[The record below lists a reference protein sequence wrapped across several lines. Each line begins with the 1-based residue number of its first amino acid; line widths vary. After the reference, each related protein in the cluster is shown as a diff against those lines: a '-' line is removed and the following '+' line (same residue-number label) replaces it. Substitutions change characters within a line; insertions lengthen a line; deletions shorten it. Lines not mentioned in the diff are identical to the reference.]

1 MTELTIPGKSKSTTS
16 DASNVSRQRVILG
29 GRLLLALALLL
40 GWELG
45 ARTMGAIFF
54 AAPLD
59 VAVRIVQ
66 LAQSGQLVAD
76 IAATLRV
83 SALGFVIA
91 CVAGV
96 LLPFL
101 LRRSP
106 RFSAAVEPYIMASM
120 GIPKY
125 ALAPWLIL
133 WFGIGDLPKLV
144 VVTLMVFYIIF
155 ITTSAG
161 IRAVD
166 VRLVAMAR
174 IAGAGESVI
183 AREIVWRSLLPFF
196 FTGLKVALPRAVSAT
211 IVGEFLVASEGVGHY
226 IESSR
231 QISDTVGVFAGIVVA
246 TALVLAIN
254 AVVTVIER
262 RALAWRPVERDMQL

>member
-1 MTELTIPGKSKSTTS
+1 MVS
-16 DASNVSRQRVILG
+16 DAPIAARKRAVFA
-29 GRLLLALALLL
+29 GRLLLAVLLVL

-45 ARTMGAIFF
+45 ARTLGSVFF

-59 VAVRIVQ
+59 VAARIVD
-66 LAQSGQLVAD
+66 ARPERASSPR
-76 IAATLRV
+76 TSRRRLRV
-83 SALGFVIA
+83 SALGFAIA

-106 RFSAAVEPYIMASM
+106 RVSAAVEPYIMASM

-166 VRLVAMAR
+166 QRLIDMAR
-174 IAGAGESVI
+174 IAGAGETAI
-183 AREIVWRSLLPFF
+183 AREIIWKSLLPFF

-211 IVGEFLVASEGVGHY
+211 IVGEFLVATEGVGHY
-226 IESSR
+226 IEHSR
-231 QISDTVGVFAGIVVA
+231 QVADTVGVFAGIVIAMV
-246 TALVLAIN
+246 LVLAIN
-254 AVVTVIER
+254 AVVNVIER
-262 RALAWRPVERDMQL
+262 RALAWRPVEREMEL

>member
-1 MTELTIPGKSKSTTS
+1 MTSAGLSAPM
-16 DASNVSRQRVILG
+16 VSGAPVAARKRAVLA
-29 GRLLLALALLL
+29 GRLLLAALLML

-45 ARTMGAIFF
+45 ARTLGSVFF

-59 VAVRIVQ
+59 VAVRIVK
-66 LAQSGQLVAD
+66 LAASGQLAEDVVS
-76 IAATLRV
+76 TLRV
-83 SALGFVIA
+83 SALGFAIA

-96 LLPFL
+96 SLPFL

-106 RFSAAVEPYIMASM
+106 RLSTAVEPYIMASM

-161 IRAVD
+161 VRAVD
-166 VRLVAMAR
+166 RRLIDMAR
-174 IAGAGESVI
+174 VVGAGETAI
-183 AREIVWRSLLPFF
+183 AREIMWKSLLPFF

-211 IVGEFLVASEGVGHY
+211 IVGEFLVATEGVGNY
-226 IESSR
+226 IEHSR
-231 QISDTVGVFAGIVVA
+231 QVSDTVGVFAGIVIA
-246 TALVLAIN
+246 MALVLSIN
-254 AVVTVIER
+254 SVVNVLER
-262 RALAWRPVERDMQL
+262 RALAWRPVEREMEL

>member
-1 MTELTIPGKSKSTTS
+1 MTDADLTIAAHSEAP
-16 DASNVSRQRVILG
+16 DVSRKSVILG

-40 GWELG
+40 AWELG
-45 ARTMGAIFF
+45 ARIMGAIFF

-59 VAVRIVQ
+59 VAVRIAE
-66 LAQSGQLVAD
+66 LARSGALVAD
-76 IAATLRV
+76 IVATLRV
-83 SALGFVIA
+83 SALGFAIA
-91 CVAGV
+91 LVGGV

-106 RFSAAVEPYIMASM
+106 RLSEAVEPYIMASM

-166 VRLVAMAR
+166 ARLIDMAR
-174 IAGAGESVI
+174 IAGASESVI
-183 AREIVWRSLLPFF
+183 AREIIWKSLLPFF

-226 IESSR
+226 IENAR
-231 QISDTVGVFAGIVVA
+231 QTSDTVGVFAGIVVA

-254 AVVTVIER
+254 AVVNIIER
-262 RALAWRPVERDMQL
+262 RALAWRPVERDMKL

>member
-1 MTELTIPGKSKSTTS
+1 MTSADVSALRIANAPV
-16 DASNVSRQRVILG
+16 ASRKWAVLG
-29 GRLLLALALLL
+29 GRLLLAVLLVL

-45 ARTMGAIFF
+45 ARTLGSVFF
-54 AAPLD
+54 ASPLD
-59 VAVRIVQ
+59 VVMRIAR
-66 LAQSGQLVAD
+66 LAQNGTLAVD
-76 IAATLRV
+76 IASTLRV
-83 SALGFVIA
+83 SALGFAIA

-106 RFSAAVEPYIMASM
+106 RLSEAVEPYIMASM
-120 GIPKY
+120 GVPKY

-144 VVTLMVFYIIF
+144 VVTLVVFYIIF

-166 VRLVAMAR
+166 QRLINMAR
-174 IAGAGESVI
+174 VVGASEMVI
-183 AREIVWRSLLPFF
+183 ARELIWKSLLPFF

-211 IVGEFLVASEGVGHY
+211 IVGEFLVATEGVGHY
-226 IESSR
+226 IEHSR
-231 QISDTVGVFAGIVVA
+231 QVSDTIGVFAGIVIAVV
-246 TALVLAIN
+246 LVLAIN
-254 AVVTVIER
+254 AVVTS
-262 RALAWRPVERDMQL
+262 D

>member
-1 MTELTIPGKSKSTTS
+1 MTNADLTAPLISEAPI
-16 DASNVSRQRVILG
+16 ASRKWAVLG
-29 GRLLLALALLL
+29 GRLLLAVLLLL

-45 ARTMGAIFF
+45 ARSLGSVFF
-54 AAPLD
+54 ASPLD
-59 VAVRIVQ
+59 VLVRIAN
-66 LAQSGQLVAD
+66 LARSGQLAVD
-76 IAATLRV
+76 ISSTLRV
-83 SALGFVIA
+83 SALGFAIA
-91 CVAGV
+91 CVGGV

-106 RFSAAVEPYIMASM
+106 RVSEAVEPYIMASM

-144 VVTLMVFYIIF
+144 VVTLMVFYIVF
-155 ITTSAG
+155 ITTTAG

-166 VRLVAMAR
+166 QRLINMAR
-174 IAGAGESVI
+174 VAGAGEAVI
-183 AREIVWRSLLPFF
+183 AREIVFKSLLPFF

-211 IVGEFLVASEGVGHY
+211 IVGEFLVATEGIGHY
-226 IESSR
+226 IEYSR

-246 TALVLAIN
+246 MALVLSIN
-254 AVVTVIER
+254 AVVNVLER
-262 RALAWRPVERDMQL
+262 RALAWRPVEREMEL

>member
-1 MTELTIPGKSKSTTS
+1 MTSAGLSAPM
-16 DASNVSRQRVILG
+16 VSGAPVAARRRAVLA
-29 GRLLLALALLL
+29 GRLLLAALLML

-45 ARTMGAIFF
+45 ARTLGSVFF

-59 VAVRIVQ
+59 VALRIVK
-66 LAQSGQLVAD
+66 LAASGQLAEDVVS
-76 IAATLRV
+76 TLRV
-83 SALGFVIA
+83 SALGFAIA

-101 LRRSP
+101 LHRSP
-106 RFSAAVEPYIMASM
+106 RMNAAVEPYVMASM

-161 IRAVD
+161 VRAVD
-166 VRLVAMAR
+166 RRLIDMAR
-174 IAGAGESVI
+174 IAGAGETAI
-183 AREIVWRSLLPFF
+183 AREIMWKSLLPFF

-211 IVGEFLVASEGVGHY
+211 IVGEFLVATAGVGHY
-226 IESSR
+226 IEYSR
-231 QISDTVGVFAGIVVA
+231 QVADTVGVFAGIVIAMV
-246 TALVLAIN
+246 LVLSIN
-254 AVVTVIER
+254 AVVNVVER
-262 RALAWRPVERDMQL
+262 RALAWRPVEREMEL

>member
-1 MTELTIPGKSKSTTS
+1 MTDAGLTAAVVS
-16 DASNVSRQRVILG
+16 DAPAAARKRVVLA
-29 GRLLLALALLL
+29 GRLLLALLLVL

-45 ARTMGAIFF
+45 ARTLGVAFF
-54 AAPLD
+54 APPLD
-59 VAVRIVQ
+59 VAVRIVA
-66 LAQSGQLVAD
+66 LARSGQLAADVAS
-76 IAATLRV
+76 TLRV
-83 SALGFVIA
+83 SALGFAIA

-106 RFSAAVEPYIMASM
+106 AAVEPYIMASM

-155 ITTSAG
+155 ITTTAG

-166 VRLVAMAR
+166 QRLIAMAR
-174 IAGAGESVI
+174 VAGAGETAI
-183 AREIVWRSLLPFF
+183 AREIIWKSLLPFF

-211 IVGEFLVASEGVGHY
+211 IVGEFLVATQGVGHY
-226 IESSR
+226 IEHSR
-231 QISDTVGVFAGIVVA
+231 QVADTVGVFAGIVIAMV
-246 TALVLAIN
+246 LVLAIN
-254 AVVTVIER
+254 AVVNVIER
-262 RALAWRPVERDMQL
+262 RALAWRPVEREMEL

>member
-1 MTELTIPGKSKSTTS
+1 MT
-16 DASNVSRQRVILG
+16 DAV
-29 GRLLLALALLL
+29 LAA
-40 GWELG
+40 
-45 ARTMGAIFF
+45 GAISPSLSRRW
-54 AAPLD
+54 A
-59 VAVRIVQ
+59 
-66 LAQSGQLVAD
+66 

-83 SALGFVIA
+83 SALGFAIA
-91 CVAGV
+91 CILGV

-106 RFSAAVEPYIMASM
+106 RLTEAVEPFIMASM

-144 VVTLMVFYIIF
+144 VVVLMVFYVIF
-155 ITTSAG
+155 ITTFAG

-166 VRLVAMAR
+166 RRLIDMAR
-174 IAGAGESVI
+174 IAGAGETMI
-183 AREIVWRSLLPFF
+183 AREIVWKSLLPFF

-226 IESSR
+226 IEYSR
-231 QISDTVGVFAGIVVA
+231 QVSDTTGVFAGITVA

-254 AVVTVIER
+254 AAVNVIER
-262 RALAWRPVERDMQL
+262 RALGWRPVERDMQL

>member
-1 MTELTIPGKSKSTTS
+1 MTDAGLTAAMVPGAPAAARKR
-16 DASNVSRQRVILG
+16 AVLA
-29 GRLLLALALLL
+29 GRLLLALLLVL

-45 ARTMGAIFF
+45 ARTLGSAVLRGAARCRRAHRRRSPGAGKL
-54 AAPLD
+54 AAD
-59 VAVRIVQ
+59 VA
-66 LAQSGQLVAD
+66 S
-76 IAATLRV
+76 TLRV
-83 SALGFVIA
+83 SALGFAIA

-106 RFSAAVEPYIMASM
+106 RVSAAVEPYIMASM

-144 VVTLMVFYIIF
+144 VVTLMVFYIVF

-166 VRLVAMAR
+166 QRLIAMAR
-174 IAGAGESVI
+174 IAGASETAI
-183 AREIVWRSLLPFF
+183 AREIIWKSLLPFF

-211 IVGEFLVASEGVGHY
+211 IVGEFLVATEGVGHY
-226 IESSR
+226 IEHSR
-231 QISDTVGVFAGIVVA
+231 QVADTVGVFAGIVIAMV
-246 TALVLAIN
+246 LVLAIN
-254 AVVTVIER
+254 AVVNVIER
-262 RALAWRPVERDMQL
+262 RALAWRPVEREMEL

>member
-1 MTELTIPGKSKSTTS
+1 MT
-16 DASNVSRQRVILG
+16 DAALAAAAISPSPSRRWAVTA
-29 GRLLLALALLL
+29 GRLALAVLLLLA
-40 GWELG
+40 WELS
-45 ARTMGAIFF
+45 ARRFGSLFF
-54 AAPLD
+54 APPLD
-59 VAVRIVQ
+59 VAMRIVE
-66 LAQSGQLVAD
+66 LARSGQLAED

-83 SALGFVIA
+83 SALGFAIA
-91 CVAGV
+91 CVLGV

-106 RFSAAVEPYIMASM
+106 RLTEAVEPFIMASM

-144 VVTLMVFYIIF
+144 VVVLMVFYVIF
-155 ITTSAG
+155 ITTFAG

-166 VRLVAMAR
+166 RRLIDMAR
-174 IAGAGESVI
+174 IAGAGETTI
-183 AREIVWRSLLPFF
+183 AREIVWKSLLPFF

-226 IESSR
+226 IEYSR
-231 QISDTVGVFAGIVVA
+231 QVSDTTGVFAGIAVA

-254 AVVTVIER
+254 AAVNVIER
-262 RALAWRPVERDMQL
+262 RALGWRPVERDMQL